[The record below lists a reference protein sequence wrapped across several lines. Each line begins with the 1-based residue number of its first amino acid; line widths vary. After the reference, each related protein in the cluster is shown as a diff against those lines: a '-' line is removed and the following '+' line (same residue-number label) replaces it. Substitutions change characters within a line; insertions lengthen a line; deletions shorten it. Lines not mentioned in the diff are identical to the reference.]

1 MHLLHQQFGNIV
13 KTEAACSLYKDNL
26 IAQSLEHVA
35 VDKRRYVMEEV
46 LLLHLYKVSMSH
58 YLRSDAD
65 NLVHTTLYGE
75 VAHLGIE
82 FFQRFAC
89 LIDIAEDKR
98 ASLSLVVRTTVHKVE
113 GYVERIDIRVIRVV
127 DKRTSVDSLLHLQ
140 AHCHRLK
147 SLHALCY
154 VLLGE
159 SEMERHDG
167 CSNGVSYGS
176 LIYER
181 KVIFS
186 CFTFIYIMYSGREVL
201 LLHLLHEKCGAA
213 VLH

>member
-1 MHLLHQQFGNIV
+1 
-13 KTEAACSLYKDNL
+13 
-26 IAQSLEHVA
+26 
-35 VDKRRYVMEEV
+35 MEEV

-65 NLVHTTLYGE
+65 NLVHTALYGE
-75 VAHLGIE
+75 IAYLGIE
-82 FFQRFAC
+82 FFQGFTS
-89 LIDIAEDKR
+89 LIDIAEDER
-98 ASLSLVVRTTVHKVE
+98 ASLSIVVRTTVHKVE
-113 GYVERIDIRVIRVV
+113 GYVERIDVRVIRVV

-147 SLHALCY
+147 SLHAFRYMFLS
-154 VLLGE
+154 E

-167 CSNGVSYGS
+167 CSNRVSYRS
-176 LIYER
+176 LIDER

-186 CFTFIYIMYSGREVL
+186 CLTFIYIMYSGREVL
-201 LLHLLHEKCGAA
+201 LLHLLHEERGAA

>member
-1 MHLLHQQFGNIV
+1 
-13 KTEAACSLYKDNL
+13 
-26 IAQSLEHVA
+26 
-35 VDKRRYVMEEV
+35 MEEV
-46 LLLHLYKVSMSH
+46 LLLHLYEVSMSH

-65 NLVHTTLYGE
+65 NLVHTALYGE
-75 VAHLGIE
+75 IAYLGIE
-82 FFQRFAC
+82 FFQGFAC
-89 LIDIAEDKR
+89 LIDIAKNER
-98 ASLSLVVRTTVHKVE
+98 AALSLMVRTTAHKVE

-186 CFTFIYIMYSGREVL
+186 RLTFIYIMYSGREVL
-201 LLHLLHEKCGAA
+201 LLHLLHEERGAA